1 MKIAILAADSRTGKY
16 LIDKLLERGH
26 QINAGI
32 YSVKDLP
39 DRENLTYVR
48 CDASNFEQVRQ
59 LIKGQ
64 DAVVSLIGHTK
75 NSPPD
80 IQTTAIK
87 NLINALKAENINRV
101 ISLTGTGVRFNGD
114 KIPAYDRFLNLAVSI
129 VDPNRVQDG
138 ISHAEVLK
146 ESNLDWTIVR
156 VLKLQNTKSSK
167 FSLRAHGPTKLYV
180 SREDVASA
188 IVEVLEN
195 SSFVK
200 EAPILGRV

>member
-26 QINAGI
+26 EINAGI

-48 CDASNFEQVRQ
+48 CDASNSEQVRH
-59 LIKGQ
+59 LIRGN

-75 NSPPD
+75 DSPPD

-87 NLINALKAENINRV
+87 NLINALKVENIDRV
-101 ISLTGTGVRFNGD
+101 ISLTGTGVRFKGD
-114 KIPAYDRFLNLAVSI
+114 KIPFYDRLLNLAVSI

-138 ISHAEVLK
+138 INHAEVLK
-146 ESNLDWTIVR
+146 SSNLDWTIVR
-156 VLKLQNTKSSK
+156 VLKLQNTKPSK
-167 FSLRAHGPTKLYV
+167 FILKEYGPTKLYV
-180 SREDVASA
+180 SREDVAGA

-195 SSFVK
+195 ESFIQK
-200 EAPILGRV
+200 APILSRV